1 MASPSKTQEEQT
13 LRVDPAED
21 FQRAGSRERSPTPT
35 VTKDTQLQRSPEAK
49 SSQSTENR
57 LRPVADIVNRL
68 IWDEKYDSTDYI
80 IGYEDRFDGRMEASL
95 NSWKRESTD
104 EEFIPQHRVLYI
116 KRKSDSEI
124 KAPSSLRDLVF
135 KPVSDSSS
143 PRITPL
149 LPSFRIP
156 PCVRGGDP
164 SAEQQVEPHTSET
177 VHVPRGQGRR
187 RLPSPEL
194 TRSAL
199 KGGRSVRV
207 ARRSTSD
214 EEPLTRTKSQYFE
227 DVFNTRGPRLSP
239 TTRISQDSLVMIE
252 IKVNVKIKDEDSV
265 VPSVMSRMAQIYQKS
280 ESFMVVTVQQD
291 ACLRFG
297 HSTLPAYS
305 MKVFALPYLIAPITN
320 LRSTILI
327 QAAIQ
332 EILHISPSRGVIL
345 YIPIAEENMATNN
358 TTMMGEIARLERETH
373 GQETG
378 VLKSLSRTMSRRMK
392 STSSQSRPLSVA
404 TTSSWTVESD
414 SQEAKRDMPTGSEG
428 TNASKEGSAARSG
441 RASRRLHQF
450 ISRRVPETFEGPS
463 NDE

>member
-1 MASPSKTQEEQT
+1 
-13 LRVDPAED
+13 
-21 FQRAGSRERSPTPT
+21 
-35 VTKDTQLQRSPEAK
+35 
-49 SSQSTENR
+49 
-57 LRPVADIVNRL
+57 
-68 IWDEKYDSTDYI
+68 
-80 IGYEDRFDGRMEASL
+80 
-95 NSWKRESTD
+95 
-104 EEFIPQHRVLYI
+104 
-116 KRKSDSEI
+116 
-124 KAPSSLRDLVF
+124 
-135 KPVSDSSS
+135 
-143 PRITPL
+143 
-149 LPSFRIP
+149 
-156 PCVRGGDP
+156 
-164 SAEQQVEPHTSET
+164 
-177 VHVPRGQGRR
+177 
-187 RLPSPEL
+187 
-194 TRSAL
+194 
-199 KGGRSVRV
+199 
-207 ARRSTSD
+207 
-214 EEPLTRTKSQYFE
+214 
-227 DVFNTRGPRLSP
+227 
-239 TTRISQDSLVMIE
+239 
-252 IKVNVKIKDEDSV
+252 
-265 VPSVMSRMAQIYQKS
+265 MSRMAQIYQKS

-463 NDE
+463 ND